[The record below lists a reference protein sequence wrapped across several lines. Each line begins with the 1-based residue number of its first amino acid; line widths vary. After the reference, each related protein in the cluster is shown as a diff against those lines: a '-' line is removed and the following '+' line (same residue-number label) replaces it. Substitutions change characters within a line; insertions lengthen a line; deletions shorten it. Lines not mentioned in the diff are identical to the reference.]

1 MKGVICM
8 EIYSYV
14 VPLST
19 ETKKRLAKHLGG
31 ASYDADDTEIRAFIF
46 GVAQEFWEQAYQY
59 GDNYQDVVEFFELK
73 AEIAKAIA
81 ANEQANRVWR
91 TGKELNY
98 ASATAA
104 QLAQRLNS

>member
-1 MKGVICM
+1 M
-8 EIYSYV
+8 EIYSCV

-46 GVAQEFWEQAYQY
+46 GVVNEFWEQAYQY

-73 AEIAKAIA
+73 AEIARAIA
-81 ANEQANRVWR
+81 DEQARRLAN